1 MAANSWYKIGDYNAI
16 CDVCGFEFKAS
27 KMRKNWKGLFVDA
40 ACFETRHPQDFL
52 RTRPERGG
60 VPISRPEPEDI
71 NRLSTCDFWSNSPM
85 ADFGTA
91 DCMTV
96 GGNTNINLLIET
108 YGASSRAGIAIAGR
122 SISGVL

>member
-1 MAANSWYKIGDYNAI
+1 MSHYKHGSWNAV
-16 CDVCGFEFKAS
+16 CDRCGFEFK
-27 KMRKNWKGLFVDA
+27 MYQLRKDWQGLMVCREDW
-40 ACFETRHPQDFL
+40 EPRHEQDFI

-71 NRLSTCDFWSNSPM
+71 NILTACDFWSSSPM

-96 GGNTNINLLIET
+96 GGNTSVDLLIET

>member
-1 MAANSWYKIGDYNAI
+1 MYQLRKDWQGLM
-16 CDVCGFEFKAS
+16 VCSED
-27 KMRKNWKGLFVDA
+27 W
-40 ACFETRHPQDFL
+40 EPRHPQDFL

-71 NRLSTCDFWSNSPM
+71 NILTTCDFWSSSPM

-96 GGNTNINLLIET
+96 GGNTSIDLLIET